1 MSKKTAPFAVIN
13 FVGTLPMTKSDAYEL
28 ADYAMQEW
36 SPTIGSKVP
45 KATARI
51 YEEATDM
58 GINAGEVL
66 GDKLVLEL
74 VGLLNRV
81 DRPIRNGR
89 ELKDFADDFDAS
101 ERSPNLNPTCNM
113 LPPELIRAVREFF
126 MRPDVFA
133 LIKTAVENTRVEV
146 DAEQAAAELEKAALL
161 LKKAGYVVT
170 RAVGTNGKK
179 AK

>member
-13 FVGTLPMTKSDAYEL
+13 FVGTLPMTKGDAYEL
-28 ADYAMQEW
+28 TDYAMQEW
-36 SPTIGSKVP
+36 APPSGSKTP
-45 KATARI
+45 RAITRI

-113 LPPELIRAVREFF
+113 IPPELIRAVREFYT
-126 MRPDVFA
+126 RADVVA
-133 LIKTAVENTRVEV
+133 LIAAAVESERTVV